1 MNTDIRINH
10 NEYDDDPMSLLVQD
24 GNGSIT
30 LTQSQKA
37 SLFDKIFDQ
46 SSLSPDRQ
54 EESEIRAEIQ
64 YVFES
69 QGTNQPEMESC
80 LQPDLSHNE
89 SPAEEPAEEA
99 AEVPRLRPITRST
112 NSSQQG
118 DRSRLNIQDKPG
130 GSQRIDKSTRKETAR
145 ARKDRKLIE
154 SRTHRKN
161 LKAAKENL
169 DGELNRLN
177 GHEKRTM
184 IGTLVT
190 SFRILKESLV
200 YEE

>member
-46 SSLSPDRQ
+46 SSFSPDRQ

-69 QGTNQPEMESC
+69 QGTNQPEIESESNC
-80 LQPDLSHNE
+80 ASREPDQSF
-89 SPAEEPAEEA
+89 SDRAEEPGII
-99 AEVPRLRPITRST
+99 LR
-112 NSSQQG
+112 
-118 DRSRLNIQDKPG
+118 
-130 GSQRIDKSTRKETAR
+130 
-145 ARKDRKLIE
+145 
-154 SRTHRKN
+154 
-161 LKAAKENL
+161 
-169 DGELNRLN
+169 
-177 GHEKRTM
+177 
-184 IGTLVT
+184 
-190 SFRILKESLV
+190 
-200 YEE
+200 